1 MKQTIRKWMLRLSA
15 TGILSAGFLVG
26 IVMNP
31 AILYANQTTVG
42 NHTIYHDAPL
52 NEAFFLLLGDAL
64 SSIKQSDLYHKNI
77 ALDIC
82 LDDGSYYPILME
94 KVRGRAFGWG
104 FSDKAVLKGTL
115 NYEANTIEKS
125 GYKWNLSQLIAHEA
139 THCLQFLKFGL
150 WGANP
155 IAGHPHWKWEGYAEY
170 VSRKVGAQQNLVSR
184 ITQKIKQEQ
193 ADPDGWEITFD
204 DGTIAPRSYYQG
216 WLLVQYCLDIK
227 EISYENLLDDTTITG
242 VMVEKEMMR
251 WYNRQIE
258 CSL

>member
-1 MKQTIRKWMLRLSA
+1 MLRLSA
-15 TGILSAGFLVG
+15 TGILSAGLLVG

-42 NHTIYHDAPL
+42 NHTIYHNAPL
-52 NEAFFLLLGDAL
+52 DDAFFSAFANAL
-64 SSIKQSDLYHKNI
+64 SSIEQSDLYHKNT
-77 ALDIC
+77 ALNIC

-104 FSDKAVLKGTL
+104 FSNKAVLKGTT
-115 NYEANTIEKS
+115 NYQTNTVEKN
-125 GYKWNLSQLIAHEA
+125 GYKWNLSELIAHEA

-150 WGANP
+150 WRSNP

-170 VSRKVGAQQNLVSR
+170 VSRKAAAQQDLVSN
-184 ITQKIKQEQ
+184 ITRKIKQEQ
-193 ADPDGWEITFD
+193 ADSDGWEITFD
-204 DGTIAPRSYYQG
+204 NGTIAPRRYYRG

-227 EISYENLLDDTTITG
+227 EISYENLLDDETINK

-251 WYNRQIE
+251 WYNHQIE
-258 CSL
+258 CSF